1 MRCSLAFAEQIANSN
16 SHQLWLDATTV
27 RAWGKRMAANEYG
40 FALYNSRMSA
50 LTPIYGWFIKGFY
63 TLELK
68 QIKVL
73 DALAA

>member
-1 MRCSLAFAEQIANSN
+1 
-16 SHQLWLDATTV
+16 
-27 RAWGKRMAANEYG
+27 MAANEYG

-50 LTPIYGWFIKGFY
+50 LTPIYGWFIEGFY

-68 QIKVL
+68 QVKVL